1 MPELALVLW
10 LLYFALAIAGRAA
23 LQYRRT
29 GSTGLI
35 GISARAGSLEWFGG
49 VLFAG
54 AIVAGVAA
62 PILDLA
68 DTGGVHE
75 DLDTTGVHV
84 AGLVL
89 FALGLTGTVAS
100 QLAMGDSWRVG
111 VDEAER
117 TELVTSG
124 IFAAVRNPIYTAMI
138 ASFAGLAL
146 LVPGPVSFSSLVL
159 LVIALEM
166 QTRLVEEPHL
176 RRVHGG
182 TYLDYG
188 SRVGRFVPGIGLMRR

>member
-10 LLYFALAIAGRAA
+10 LVYFALAIVGRAA

-29 GSTGLI
+29 GSSGLI
-35 GISARAGSLEWFGG
+35 GLSAAAGSREWFGG

-54 AIVAGVAA
+54 AIAIAVAA

-68 DTGGVHE
+68 DTGGVYE
-75 DLDTTGVHV
+75 DFDTTAVHV
-84 AGLVL
+84 AGIVV
-89 FALGLTGTVAS
+89 FALGLAATIAS
-100 QLAMGDSWRVG
+100 QLAMGTSWRVG
-111 VDEAER
+111 VDESER

-124 IFAAVRNPIYTAMI
+124 VFAAVRNPIYTAMI

-146 LVPGPVSFSSLVL
+146 LVPGPVSFGSVIL